1 MDEGESAEGGAAAS
15 DEGASWST
23 EAESTP
29 RHQQQLNEA
38 VAEAAT
44 DEPWQ
49 DMFPSASFGPS
60 SPSML
65 GGANKCDP
73 MVANLASGLA
83 SNDAAKQKEVVEK
96 AEEWAFRE
104 EAPLGCYWMLAR
116 ALPAMVRFLTTPT
129 ATPQHQYMCGLLLSI
144 LNQPAISEAEDFKE
158 EMAECG
164 MLEVLQACLFNE
176 ELAVDDRENA
186 AGTLLNFCSVSQE
199 RQEKDKRCVAQLY
212 KLCFLDLVVAV
223 RYGEDMASAVRLACA
238 RVITQM
244 LNSGETAT
252 EWSILKWARLRRP
265 NPHPDPD
272 PKV

>member
-1 MDEGESAEGGAAAS
+1 MFACETVREKASTAFPWLLHNGLQQRSRLQRKKRFVWERHPSTTVSA
-15 DEGASWST
+15 
-23 EAESTP
+23 
-29 RHQQQLNEA
+29 
-38 VAEAAT
+38 
-44 DEPWQ
+44 
-49 DMFPSASFGPS
+49 
-60 SPSML
+60 L
-65 GGANKCDP
+65 GGDGAGMSGADKCDAAI
-73 MVANLASGLA
+73 ANLASGLA
-83 SNDAAKQKEVVEK
+83 SNVSAKQKDVVDK

-104 EAPLGCYWMLAR
+104 EAEAGRYWMLAR

-129 ATPQHQYMCGLLLSI
+129 ATPQHQFMCGQLLSI
-144 LNQPAISEAEDFKE
+144 MNQSEISEAEDFKE